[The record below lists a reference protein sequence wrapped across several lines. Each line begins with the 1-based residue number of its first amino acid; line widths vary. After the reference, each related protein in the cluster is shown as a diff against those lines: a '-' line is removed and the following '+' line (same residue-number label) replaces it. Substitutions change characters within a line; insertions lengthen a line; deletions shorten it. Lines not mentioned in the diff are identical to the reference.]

1 MLEMEKM
8 VSEEDDKDPFFL
20 FDLDFFIKIELV
32 FFSFFFFFLLP
43 VLLEFF
49 ILKGKNGTF
58 WEIQF
63 SLNHHLHFVMIKEF
77 FFFWFWIWIS
87 LTWLCHLKIKA

>member
-32 FFSFFFFFLLP
+32 FFSFFFFLRP

-77 FFFWFWIWIS
+77 FFFGFGFGF
-87 LTWLCHLKIKA
+87 H

>member
-32 FFSFFFFFLLP
+32 FFSFFFFFASSP
-43 VLLEFF
+43 
-49 ILKGKNGTF
+49 
-58 WEIQF
+58 
-63 SLNHHLHFVMIKEF
+63 
-77 FFFWFWIWIS
+77 
-87 LTWLCHLKIKA
+87 A